1 MLITYRKVVLQHLE
15 FEDSSVISGENIRA
29 HLLFCNECPQVY
41 DQVNKRIWWMPR
53 QLEAMK
59 DVEVCDKLGRAD

>member
-1 MLITYRKVVLQHLE
+1 MKGPGGFANSDE
-15 FEDSSVISGENIRA
+15 FA
-29 HLLFCNECPQVY
+29 QVY

-59 DVEVCDKLGRAD
+59 DVVVCEKLGRAD

>member
-1 MLITYRKVVLQHLE
+1 MATHCEVMSQRSE
-15 FEDSSVISGENIRA
+15 FEDSSVISGENIRE
-29 HLLFCNECPQVY
+29 HCFCFSECTQVY

>member
-1 MLITYRKVVLQHLE
+1 M
-15 FEDSSVISGENIRA
+15 SVIK
-29 HLLFCNECPQVY
+29 LY

-59 DVEVCDKLGRAD
+59 DVVVCDKPGGGDKQPLYPRISEWGNPAVRSSLTEYIG